1 LSHIKVNETL
11 TREEFKQ
18 TFDNHFESVRN
29 YVYYRSGDKEL
40 ASDVA
45 QDTFMRYWEKM
56 SDQVNGTGNVKGL
69 LFKIA
74 GDIFISDYRKKK
86 VAMKYPALIN
96 MEEFSHSPEE
106 QLTYKEMLIAYEN
119 ALANLPEKQR
129 VVFLLNRMDGL
140 KYHEI
145 AMNLG
150 LSVKAVE
157 KRMKNALAFL
167 RQAIIN

>member
-1 LSHIKVNETL
+1 M

-18 TFDNHFESVRN
+18 TFDAHFESVRN

-45 QDTFMRYWEKM
+45 QDTFLRYWEK
-56 SDQVNGTGNVKGL
+56 SSAKVYDHVNVKGL

-74 GDIFISDYRKKK
+74 GDIFVSSYRRKKT
-86 VAMKYPALIN
+86 AMKYPALISK
-96 MEEFSHSPEE
+96 EEFGHSPEE
-106 QLTYKEMLIAYEN
+106 QLTYKEMLASYEK
-119 ALANLPEKQR
+119 ALINLPEKQR
-129 VVFLLNRMDGL
+129 VVFLLNRMDGY

-145 AMNLG
+145 AKDLG

-157 KRMKNALAFL
+157 KRMKNALEFL
-167 RQAIIN
+167 RKAVGN

>member
-1 LSHIKVNETL
+1 M

-56 SDQVNGTGNVKGL
+56 SDQVNSTGNVKGL

-86 VAMKYPALIN
+86 VAMKYPALFN

-119 ALANLPEKQR
+119 ALSPI
-129 VVFLLNRMDGL
+129 FL
-140 KYHEI
+140 
-145 AMNLG
+145 
-150 LSVKAVE
+150 
-157 KRMKNALAFL
+157 KNNASYFC
-167 RQAIIN
+167 